1 MSQYLNRLCL
11 IKEHP
16 YQKYIILA
24 VHEDLCLIVEFV
36 KTYGV
41 FSPIWVNVFDLTLI

>member
-16 YQKYIILA
+16 YQKYLILA
-24 VHEDLCLIVEFV
+24 VHEDKCLLIEF
-36 KTYGV
+36 
-41 FSPIWVNVFDLTLI
+41 SNIFDLTLI

>member
-16 YQKYIILA
+16 YQKYLILA
-24 VHEDLCLIVEFV
+24 VHEDKCLLIEFT
-36 KTYGV
+36 KTYAD
-41 FSPIWVNVFDLTLI
+41 FKPIWVNIFDLTLI

>member
-16 YQKYIILA
+16 YQQYIILA
-24 VHEDLCLIVEFV
+24 VHEDLCLIIEFS
-36 KTYGV
+36 KTYIV
-41 FSPIWVNVFDLTLI
+41 FSPIWVNIFDLTVI

>member
-16 YQKYIILA
+16 YQKYLILA
-24 VHEDLCLIVEFV
+24 VHEDKCLLIEFS
-36 KTYGV
+36 KTYV
-41 FSPIWVNVFDLTLI
+41 DFRPIWVNIFDLTLI